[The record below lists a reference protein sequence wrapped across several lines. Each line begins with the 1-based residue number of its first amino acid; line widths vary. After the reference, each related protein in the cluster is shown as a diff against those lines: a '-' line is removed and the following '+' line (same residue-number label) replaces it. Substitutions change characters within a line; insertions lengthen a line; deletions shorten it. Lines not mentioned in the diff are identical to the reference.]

1 MSMRAHDP
9 EHESRRRRIP
19 AGVVLAVAAALL
31 AVVAAGCG
39 GGSASPGVASVATT
53 TSAATEPA
61 GTGSNTNATGKK
73 QTFSACM
80 RAHGLPNFP
89 DASAEGGI
97 AIEASSGLDPNSAVF
112 KAAQKA
118 CAKLAPNEG
127 KPPSAAE
134 QAKAQEAALKFSAC
148 MRSHGVTNFPDPEF
162 SGGMTRVTI
171 DSKDGGIDPNSPIFQ
186 KAQKTCQKLMPDG
199 GPKSV
204 RVGAGAGPGG
214 STESGASGK

>member
-9 EHESRRRRIP
+9 EHESRRRRVP
-19 AGVVLAVAAALL
+19 RSVCLGFAAALL

-53 TSAATEPA
+53 TSPAKEPA

-73 QTFSACM
+73 QTYSACM

-97 AIEASSGLDPNSAVF
+97 AIDASSGLDPNSAQF
-112 KAAQKA
+112 KAAQRA

-134 QAKAQEAALKFSAC
+134 LAKAQEASLKFSAC
-148 MRSHGVTNFPDPEF
+148 MRSNGVPNFPDPQF

-171 DSKDGGIDPNSPIFQ
+171 DSKDGGIDQKMPILQARLFVHVQ
-186 KAQKTCQKLMPDG
+186 QT
-199 GPKSV
+199 GPAKE
-204 RVGAGAGPGG
+204 RRRQ
-214 STESGASGK
+214 SGRKP